1 MKNSRLTVFLLVLCF
16 ALWGI
21 VNNMSDNLVP
31 AFQRIFTMDQD
42 RAVLV
47 QVAFYGAYAVL
58 ALFTSIL
65 VEEFS
70 FRTGILIGLA
80 VYVCGALLYIPACVR
95 QSFDFYF
102 IGIFVVAGGC
112 AILEASSNSCML
124 ALGDP
129 QSAIRRLNFAQA
141 MNPVGSIVGIFIAQK
156 AILAHLN
163 PATVEERLA
172 MPAEQLRPIVHA
184 ELTWICVPYIALCL
198 VMVAVWIYFLRHPIE
213 TRMEASRGPRAPF
226 ATRCLHVGGAMLAT
240 ALPFVATG
248 VLFPGMDKLA
258 WMLCGMIGP
267 LVCIAIMPAY
277 RASFKV
283 LVRTPRYVFGLVAL
297 FAYVGMQIAVWTWMN
312 AYGQKEMGVA
322 PDVSA
327 NYYILAIAIHIANCW
342 AGTWAMKWIA
352 PWKIMATYCVLGFM
366 CCMGTV
372 YLPSTVLFTAGS
384 LPFSANIMA
393 LLGISLFMAILFPT
407 IYGMALGGL
416 DPKCFKL
423 GGPGMIMAILGGAV
437 VTPWMAD
444 VISARD
450 SIFFSLVPMM
460 DFTWDANLRTS
471 SGALRASFFVPA
483 ICFAL
488 MFAYA
493 VVFKTPKPRFGR
505 TSLVTPDSPTRGGAQ
520 GRPQS

>member
-1 MKNSRLTVFLLVLCF
+1 MKNSRLTLFLLVLCF
-16 ALWGI
+16 ALWGL

-70 FRTGILIGLA
+70 FRTGILIGLG

-129 QSAIRRLNFAQA
+129 KTAIRRLNFAQA

-172 MPAEQLRPIVHA
+172 MAPEALRPIVHS
-184 ELTWICVPYIALCL
+184 ELVWICVPYVGLCL
-198 VMVAVWIYFLRHPIE
+198 VMLSIWFYFLRHPIV
-213 TRMEASRGPRAPF
+213 TRLESSGQRAPL
-226 ATRCLHVGGAMLAT
+226 AVRCMHVAGAMLAT
-240 ALPFVATG
+240 ALPFVLTG
-248 VLFPGMDKLA
+248 ILFPEMDKLS

-267 LVCIAIMPAY
+267 LACIFAMPSY
-277 RASFKV
+277 RASF
-283 LVRTPRYVFGLVAL
+283 LALARTPRYVFGLVAL

-312 AYGQKEMGVA
+312 VYGQKELGVA

-342 AGTWAMKWIA
+342 AGTYAMKWIA
-352 PWKIMATYCVLGFM
+352 PWKIMAAYCVLGLV
-366 CCMGTV
+366 CCMGTI
-372 YLPSTVLFTAGS
+372 YLPSSVLFTIAGV
-384 LPFSANIMA
+384 PFSANILA
-393 LLGISLFMAILFPT
+393 LMGISLFMAILFPT
-407 IYGMALGGL
+407 IYGIALGGL

-444 VISARD
+444 VISAKE
-450 SIFFSLVPMM
+450 SVFFRLVPMM
-460 DFTWDANLRTS
+460 DFAWDANLRTS
-471 SGALRASFFVPA
+471 SGALRASFFIPA
-483 ICFAL
+483 ICFVAMLVYAL
-488 MFAYA
+488 AFRR
-493 VVFKTPKPRFGR
+493 PPRAR
-505 TSLVTPDSPTRGGAQ
+505 
-520 GRPQS
+520 

>member
-1 MKNSRLTVFLLVLCF
+1 MNRNSFLTVALLVLCF
-16 ALWGI
+16 ALWGV

-80 VYVCGALLYIPACVR
+80 VYVCGALLYIPACLR

-124 ALGDP
+124 ALGDAKT
-129 QSAIRRLNFAQA
+129 AIRRLNFAQA

-163 PATVEERLA
+163 PATVEERMAMSPQELA
-172 MPAEQLRPIVHA
+172 PIVHS
-184 ELTWICVPYIALCL
+184 ELTWICVPYVALCL
-198 VMVAVWIYFLRHPIE
+198 VIIAIWVYFFRNPIV
-213 TRMEASRGPRAPF
+213 TRVENLEARAPLS
-226 ATRCLHVGGAMLAT
+226 TRCLHVGAAMLAT

-248 VLFPGMDKLA
+248 ILFPQMDKLA

-267 LVCIAIMPAY
+267 LVCIAALPAY
-277 RASFKV
+277 RASFKA

-312 AYGQKEMGVA
+312 VYGQKELAVA

-327 NYYILAIAIHIANCW
+327 NYYIIAIAIHIANCW

-352 PWKIMATYCVLGFM
+352 PWKIMSVYCVLGLL
-366 CCMGTV
+366 CCIGTV
-372 YLPSTVLFTAGS
+372 YLPSTVLFSVCS
-384 LPFSANIMA
+384 LPFSANILTLM
-393 LLGISLFMAILFPT
+393 GISLFMAVLFPT

-444 VISARD
+444 VISAKE
-450 SIFFSLVPMM
+450 SAFFALTPML
-460 DFTWDANLRTS
+460 DFTWDENLRTS
-471 SGALRASFFVPA
+471 SGALRSSFFIPG
-483 ICFAL
+483 ICFVV
-488 MFAYA
+488 MFVYA
-493 VVFKTPKPRFGR
+493 VVF
-505 TSLVTPDSPTRGGAQ
+505 RGSKSA
-520 GRPQS
+520 S

>member
-16 ALWGI
+16 ALWGV

-80 VYVCGALLYIPACVR
+80 VYVCGALLYIPACLR

-112 AILEASSNSCML
+112 AILEASSNSCIL
-124 ALGDP
+124 AIGEAK
-129 QSAIRRLNFAQA
+129 SAIRRLNFAQA
-141 MNPVGSIVGIFIAQK
+141 MNPVGSIVGL
-156 AILAHLN
+156 AIW
-163 PATVEERLA
+163 V
-172 MPAEQLRPIVHA
+172 
-184 ELTWICVPYIALCL
+184 
-198 VMVAVWIYFLRHPIE
+198 YFLRHPIATE
-213 TRMEASRGPRAPF
+213 MEGGSRQLAPLR
-226 ATRCLHVGGAMLAT
+226 TRCMHVGAAILAT
-240 ALPFVATG
+240 ALPFVLTG
-248 VLFPGMDKLA
+248 ILFPNMDKLA

-267 LVCIAIMPAY
+267 LACIAALPAY
-277 RASFKV
+277 RASFKE

-312 AYGQKEMGVA
+312 VYGQKELGVA

-352 PWKIMATYCVLGFM
+352 PWKIMATYCVFGFL
-366 CCMGTV
+366 CCMGTI
-372 YLPSTVLFTAGS
+372 YLPSAVLFTVCGV
-384 LPFSANIMA
+384 PFSANILA
-393 LLGISLFMAILFPT
+393 LMGISLFMAILFPT

-416 DPKCFKL
+416 NPKCFKL

-444 VISARD
+444 VISAKE
-450 SIFFSLVPMM
+450 SVFFDLVPMM

-483 ICFAL
+483 ICFAV

-493 VVFKTPKPRFGR
+493 AIFRGTPPSARR
-505 TSLVTPDSPTRGGAQ
+505 
-520 GRPQS
+520 

>member
-1 MKNSRLTVFLLVLCF
+1 MDKCNATLPKGDSIVKNSKLTMLLLIACF
-16 ALWGI
+16 ALWGV

-31 AFQRIFTMDQD
+31 AFQRIFTMDQS

-70 FRTGILIGLA
+70 FRTGILIGLG
-80 VYVCGALLYIPACVR
+80 VYVCGALLYIPACVQ

-124 ALGDP
+124 AIGDP
-129 QSAIRRLNFAQA
+129 KSAIRRLNFAQA
-141 MNPVGSIVGIFIAQK
+141 MNPVGSIVGIFLAQK
-156 AILAHLN
+156 IILANLN

-172 MPAEQLRPIVHA
+172 MAPGQLREMVHS
-184 ELTWICVPYIALCL
+184 ELAWICVPYVGLCL
-198 VMVAVWIYFLRHPIE
+198 VMLAIWFYFLRHPIH
-213 TRMEASRGPRAPF
+213 TAVEAEAVRAPF
-226 ATRCLHVGGAMLAT
+226 LVRFMHVFWALVLT
-240 ALPFVATG
+240 AAPFALTG
-248 VLFPGMDKLA
+248 WLFPDMDKLA

-267 LVCIAIMPAY
+267 FSCIFAIRSY
-277 RASFKV
+277 RESFLA
-283 LVRTPRYVFGLVAL
+283 LVRTPRYVFGIVAL

-312 AYGQKEMGVA
+312 AYCQKELGVP
-322 PDVSA
+322 PDQAAS
-327 NYYILAIAIHIANCW
+327 YYILAIALHIFNCW
-342 AGTWAMKWIA
+342 GGSYVMKWIA
-352 PWKIMATYCVLGFM
+352 PWKIMASYCVLGAL
-366 CCMGTV
+366 CSIGTV
-372 YLPSTVLFTAGS
+372 YLPSDVLFSVCGM
-384 LPFSANIMA
+384 PFSANVMA
-393 LLGISLFMAILFPT
+393 LVGISVFMAILFPT

-437 VTPWMAD
+437 ITPWMAQ
-444 VISARD
+444 VISAKE
-450 SIFFSLVPMM
+450 SVFFALVSGM

-471 SGALRASFFVPA
+471 SGAIRASFFIPVL
-483 ICFAL
+483 CFAV

-493 VVFKTPKPRFGR
+493 TIF
-505 TSLVTPDSPTRGGAQ
+505 RGGK
-520 GRPQS
+520 SK

>member
-16 ALWGI
+16 ALWGL

-70 FRTGILIGLA
+70 FRTGILLGLG
-80 VYVCGALLYIPACVR
+80 VYVCGALLYIPACVQ

-102 IGIFVVAGGC
+102 VGIFVVAGGC

-129 QSAIRRLNFAQA
+129 SSAIRRLNFAQA

-172 MPAEQLRPIVHA
+172 MSPEALKPIVHS
-184 ELTWICVPYIALCL
+184 ELTWICVPYVGLYL
-198 VMVAVWIYFLRHPIE
+198 VMLAIWAYFLRHPIA
-213 TRMEASRGPRAPF
+213 TRLEGDRKRAPISV
-226 ATRCLHVGGAMLAT
+226 RCMHVGGAMVAT
-240 ALPFVATG
+240 ALPFVLTG
-248 VLFPGMDKLA
+248 ILFPNMDKLA

-267 LVCIAIMPAY
+267 LACILAMPSY
-277 RASFKV
+277 RDSFKA

-312 AYGQKEMGVA
+312 VYGQKELGVA

-342 AGTWAMKWIA
+342 GGTYAMKWIA
-352 PWKIMATYCVLGFM
+352 PWKIMATYCVLGLL
-366 CCMGTV
+366 CCIGTI
-372 YLPSTVLFTAGS
+372 YLPATVLFSVGNV
-384 LPFSANIMA
+384 PFSANILA
-393 LLGISLFMAILFPT
+393 LMGISLFMAILFPT
-407 IYGMALGGL
+407 IYGIALGGL
-416 DPKCFKL
+416 NPKCFKL

-437 VTPWMAD
+437 ITPWMAS
-444 VISARD
+444 VISAHD
-450 SIFFSLVPMM
+450 SIFFRLLPMM

-471 SGALRASFFVPA
+471 SGALRASFFIPA
-483 ICFAL
+483 ICFVV
-488 MFAYA
+488 MFVYA
-493 VVFKTPKPRFGR
+493 VAFRKPPRGWNAPSTP
-505 TSLVTPDSPTRGGAQ
+505 
-520 GRPQS
+520 